1 MAAVV
6 VAVTSVRDDDG
17 AAAAVEEEADGRGG
31 TMCRGPALAAAW
43 RETAVAVAR
52 RDAADSI
59 MVLN

>member
-1 MAAVV
+1 VVAVV

-17 AAAAVEEEADGRGG
+17 AEEADGRGG
-31 TMCRGPALAAAW
+31 TMCRGPALAAAR